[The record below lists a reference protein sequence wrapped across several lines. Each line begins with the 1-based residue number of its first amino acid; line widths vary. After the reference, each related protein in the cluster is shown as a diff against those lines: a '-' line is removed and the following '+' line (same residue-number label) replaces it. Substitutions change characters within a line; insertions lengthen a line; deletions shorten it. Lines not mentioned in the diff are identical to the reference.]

1 MDFGS
6 SMSTPDAASIAQ
18 LAQRLDLVTEE
29 QLLDV
34 WSELGTRTAPAEALL
49 RALERKGY
57 LTPWQASKLVKGD
70 TDGYFLG
77 GYRLLYRIAAGSFGR
92 VYRAD
97 NPRTGEI
104 VAIKVLRKRWAEDT
118 RKIELFEREG
128 KVGIGLQHPNIVRI
142 LAVNRDPST
151 GQYYI
156 VMDFVEGGNL
166 RDFLTIRKKLEPIEA
181 LRLLEETASGLA
193 YAYGQGLTHRDLKPT
208 NILIAAN
215 QTAKLVDFGLAELV
229 GIHRDEGGENDRTVQ
244 YAGLERATN
253 MKVGDLRSDIY
264 FLGCTFFEM
273 VTGRPL
279 LVVSRADR
287 NRLSR
292 DRFELEGLLHRDDPD
307 LPPPIFSLITR
318 MVAFDPARRFQSY
331 DQLLEAIQQVRAEL
345 AGGGR
350 VAPSGGGPK
359 TVFVVEHNAKFQ
371 DAFRERLKAHG
382 FRVLISINASQ
393 ALSRF
398 GQQPFDALI
407 VNCATGDRGDL
418 DAFERVMHDAELKR
432 LDCAGLLI
440 LAPDQAHWAESI
452 PEYSKFATLTMPVK
466 IKEIVQKLTE
476 MVPDA
481 EAA

>member
-1 MDFGS
+1 
-6 SMSTPDAASIAQ
+6 MSNADAAGIAL
-18 LAQRLDLVTEE
+18 LAQRLDLVSEE
-29 QLLDV
+29 QLLDA
-34 WSELGTRTAPAEALL
+34 WTELGTRNVPPDELL
-49 RALERKGY
+49 RTLERKGH

-104 VAIKVLRKRWAEDT
+104 VAIKVLRKRWSEDT

-128 KVGIGLQHPNIVRI
+128 KVGTGLHHPNIVRI
-142 LAVNRDPST
+142 HAVNRDPST

-166 RDFLTIRKKLEPIEA
+166 RDFLVIRKKLDPPEA

-193 YAYGQGLTHRDLKPT
+193 YAYSQGLTHRDLKPT
-208 NILIAAN
+208 NILIASN

-229 GIHRDEGGENDRTVQ
+229 GGARDGVTENDRTVQ

-253 MKVGDLRSDIY
+253 TRPGDPRSDIY
-264 FLGCTFFEM
+264 FLGCTFYEM
-273 VTGRPL
+273 ITGRPL

-307 LPPPIFSLITR
+307 VPPPLFSLITR
-318 MVAFDPARRFQSY
+318 MVAFDPSRRFQNY
-331 DQLLEAIQQVRAEL
+331 DQLVEAIHQVRAEMS
-345 AGGGR
+345 GGGR
-350 VAPSGGGPK
+350 TAPANAGPK
-359 TVFVVEHNAKFQ
+359 TIFVVEHNAKFQ
-371 DAFRERLKAHG
+371 DAFRERLKARG
-382 FRVLISINASQ
+382 YRVLISINASQ
-393 ALSRF
+393 AVSRF
-398 GQQPFDALI
+398 SQEPYHGLI
-407 VNCATGDRGDL
+407 VDCATGDRGDL
-418 DAFERVMHDAELKR
+418 DAFESVMLEAELKR

-440 LAPDQAHWAESI
+440 LSAEQAHWADSI
-452 PEYSKFATLTMPVK
+452 QAFPKSATLKMPVGMK
-466 IKEIVQKLTE
+466 QIVQTLGE
-476 MVPDA
+476 LVPPDQA
-481 EAA
+481 T